1 MFAYLLSKKPATMR
15 SAIIDRAFYREV
27 SQTSLIV
34 TVVFVVLYVVI
45 SLVNL
50 LAKAATGQLPA
61 QLIFVLLGLQT
72 VKNLSVILPLAIF
85 IGILMTLGRWY
96 RDSEMTVLAACGIS
110 LLHFLRPTWVVA
122 LWAAGMVALI
132 SFYFAP
138 LASSLIDKVK
148 SENAGPFEFGVAA
161 GQFNRA
167 RRGGSVFYVE
177 RVNKDGSLENI
188 FVSNEQ
194 FGKRGVLVAKNGI
207 EFTNQKT
214 GDRFLVLRN
223 GTRYEGT
230 PGHADYKILH
240 YETYAVRIEPE
251 IPANPV
257 AGLSE
262 LPTSQLFASDD
273 RMRRVEWQWRL
284 AKPISLFILAT
295 LALVFAYTDV
305 RRGRFANLF
314 SAILIYFIYANL
326 LGVAQA
332 MIRQER
338 IPVGLGLWW
347 VHAGFALLT
356 AYLIFRRAY
365 NKPLLP
371 AIRLFHKNT

>member
-1 MFAYLLSKKPATMR
+1 MFAYLLSKKPANRR

-27 SQTSLIV
+27 TQTSLVV
-34 TVVFVVLYVVI
+34 TVIFVVLYVVI

-50 LAKAATGQLPA
+50 LAKAAAGKLA
-61 QLIFVLLGLQT
+61 AHIIFVLLGLQT
-72 VKNLSVILPLAIF
+72 VKNLSLILPLAIF
-85 IGILMTLGRWY
+85 IAILLTLGRWY
-96 RDSEMTVLAACGIS
+96 RDSEMTVLAACGVS
-110 LLHFLRPTWVVA
+110 LLYFLRPTWVVA

-138 LASSLIDKVK
+138 VASSLIDKVK
-148 SENAGPFEFGVAA
+148 SENAGPYQFGIAP

-177 RVNKDGSLENI
+177 RVNKDASLENV

-194 FGKRGVLVAKNGI
+194 LGKRGVLVAKSGY

-251 IPANPV
+251 ISANPA

-262 LPTSQLFASDD
+262 LPTRRLFASDD
-273 RMRRVEWQWRL
+273 RLLRAEWQWRL

-295 LALVFAYTDV
+295 LALVFAYTDIH
-305 RRGRFANLF
+305 RGRFANLF
-314 SAILIYFIYANL
+314 TAIFIYFIYANL
-326 LGVAQA
+326 LGIAQA

>member
-1 MFAYLLSKKPATMR
+1 
-15 SAIIDRAFYREV
+15 
-27 SQTSLIV
+27 
-34 TVVFVVLYVVI
+34 
-45 SLVNL
+45 
-50 LAKAATGQLPA
+50 
-61 QLIFVLLGLQT
+61 
-72 VKNLSVILPLAIF
+72 
-85 IGILMTLGRWY
+85 
-96 RDSEMTVLAACGIS
+96 
-110 LLHFLRPTWVVA
+110 
-122 LWAAGMVALI
+122 
-132 SFYFAP
+132 
-138 LASSLIDKVK
+138 
-148 SENAGPFEFGVAA
+148 
-161 GQFNRA
+161 
-167 RRGGSVFYVE
+167 
-177 RVNKDGSLENI
+177 
-188 FVSNEQ
+188 
-194 FGKRGVLVAKNGI
+194 VLVAKSGY

-223 GTRYEGT
+223 GSRYEGT

-251 IPANPV
+251 IPANPA

-262 LPTSQLFASDD
+262 LPTRQLFASDD
-273 RMRRVEWQWRL
+273 RLLRAEWQWRL

-295 LALVFAYTDV
+295 LALVFAYTDIH
-305 RRGRFANLF
+305 RGRFANLF
-314 SAILIYFIYANL
+314 TAIFIYFIYANL
-326 LGVAQA
+326 LGIAQA

>member
-1 MFAYLLSKKPATMR
+1 MFAYLLSKKPANMR

-50 LAKAATGQLPA
+50 LAKAATGQLPVHI
-61 QLIFVLLGLQT
+61 IFVLLGLQT
-72 VKNLSVILPLAIF
+72 VKNLSLILPLVIF
-85 IGILMTLGRWY
+85 IAILMTLGRWY

-122 LWAAGMVALI
+122 LWAAGMVALV

-138 LASSLIDKVK
+138 LASSLTDKVK
-148 SENAGPFEFGVAA
+148 SENTGPYEFGVAA
-161 GQFNRA
+161 GEFNRS

-177 RVNKDGSLENI
+177 RVNKDATLENI

-194 FGKRGVLVAKNGI
+194 LGKRGVLVAKSGY

-214 GDRFLVLRN
+214 GDRFLVLRD

-240 YETYAVRIEPE
+240 YETYAVRIEPQ
-251 IPANPV
+251 IPVNPV

-262 LPTSQLFASDD
+262 LPTRQLFASDD
-273 RMRRVEWQWRL
+273 RLLRAEWQWRL

-305 RRGRFANLF
+305 HRGRFANLF
-314 SAILIYFIYANL
+314 TAILIYFIYANL

-332 MIRQER
+332 LIMQER

-371 AIRLFHKNT
+371 AITRFHKNT